1 VCFWA
6 GEIADTDHQARMI
19 TVIGIDPGLADTGI
33 GIVRGNGLNVEE
45 FSFGSIHTPPKTP
58 IEKRLEKIYTEI
70 LDVIERHSPRMM
82 VIEDVFFM
90 KENPKSGILLG
101 KVAGVVLL
109 AGSHLSVQTVEI
121 SVREAKQILTGNG
134 NASKKQLEKGVRHF
148 LNLSEPIK
156 PYHASDAMALALIG
170 LFRYKHTCQ

>member
-1 VCFWA
+1 
-6 GEIADTDHQARMI
+6 MI

-33 GIVRGNGLNVEE
+33 GIVKGDGLNVEA
-45 FSFGSIHTPPKTP
+45 FSFGSIHTSPSLP

-70 LDVIERHSPRMM
+70 LQVLKQQSPRMM
-82 VIEDVFFM
+82 VVEDVFFM
-90 KENPKSGILLG
+90 KANPKSGILLG

-109 AGSHLSVQTVEI
+109 AASHADVRAVEI
-121 SVREAKQILTGNG
+121 TVREAKQILTGNG

-148 LNLSEPIK
+148 LNLSEVIK

-170 LFRYKHTCQ
+170 LFRYAHMGR